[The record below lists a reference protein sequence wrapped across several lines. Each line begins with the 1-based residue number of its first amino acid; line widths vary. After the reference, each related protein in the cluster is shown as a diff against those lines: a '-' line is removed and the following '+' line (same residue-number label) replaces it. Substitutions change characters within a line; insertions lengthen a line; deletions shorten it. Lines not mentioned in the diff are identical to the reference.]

1 MGIKDRPYVGS
12 WQMNRSVVR
21 YTPDAKVLINGHPE
35 FASCMTCNKK
45 LDFNQYITSIT
56 CDPTTDPITG
66 ANLSLTVPA
75 SASDVFRYDGNYVL
89 EPGLEVVILMRGY
102 FPITGYAAKGQE
114 PAEGGATD
122 DSVPVY
128 PYYQVFRGVV
138 TEVSHEF
145 SGGFYSASVTCA
157 NLLHFWQY
165 LYVSTNGSVFG
176 EKIKGAGTGVDLTGH
191 KFTGMSPYSIIYT
204 LMRIGFG
211 AAFGQSWTIAQE
223 ENLSAVDEG
232 SGQSLYKHAA
242 LWWQKRWEESSMRL
256 RMYGMD
262 GSIFNAFEQAYIGLF
277 ENTGSTKTQEFITSF
292 QIKLPN
298 DEFNLDAVTDYK
310 EAARA
315 VGYRGSATQ
324 GAVIDETGAKL
335 DALKM
340 QAYTLDLGRLGSVNM
355 FEGEYM
361 SKLEIANATLAVCG
375 FEFYQDVDGDV
386 VFKPP
391 MYNLDTS
398 GDEVYCIRDRDLIS
412 ISENES
418 EPEATYVK
426 GSGSLFQN
434 FRGILSGEFGTR
446 QGKFVD
452 WRLVAKFGWREA
464 TFESNYLSSSKA
476 MYISGIMRMDLA
488 NAEMRTASI
497 TIPLRPE
504 MRPGYPVWVE
514 CLDCFFYVKGI
525 SHSFAVGSACQST
538 LTCVAKRPKFL
549 PPGNP
554 DRSEGDGSQ
563 RLPTLDNVKLSAP
576 GAYPPMPLYVFPEDI
591 EGATAGGS
599 GPPRIQG
606 YPNVVLAL
614 DPERL
619 NMRSVP
625 GGLSFSSADSLMDFA
640 LTMGILRRSPGSV
653 ESSPTYLLSEG
664 NDPSNA
670 ITISRAEIVTAYDSV
685 SEAVSNAVYAGR
697 SSQVLDPTY
706 WEGSHTPAFGALL
719 VAVEQK
725 SRTNI
730 EDSENLGNYLALQ
743 TGLKQM
749 FGESGVTGQYRYYS
763 SSAPDES
770 DQSPSEIIIDDE
782 TATTTVTPIGPAAD
796 SHTEGIT
803 LLRQDG
809 DRIRVESGMP
819 ARGFRIYGINAA
831 EEGDSEGTD
840 AYSDVTTK
848 DIRFFTFQKILVR
861 KAINNI
867 AQGTSEYAR
876 FPLVTD
882 KMAEVFAAH
891 LQAYARGISLNEA
904 ATVRFGETQ
913 TLAGYGALKSW
924 IEEYITGC
932 GISTTGSSTDA
943 SVQALITALATITAQ
958 VSTFGGSLQKQQR
971 LRLINNP
978 EIKTSGQ
985 GQLWRTGDA
994 TAIKTLSSH
1003 SAKTLAGYLDTAQRL
1018 YLAMGDPD
1026 LAAAELI
1033 PDEAQAARAQLLTH
1047 FDSYEEDGTGV
1058 VRIVSKEY
1066 EEKGKGSFTPVLP
1079 VSDNAGYEV
1088 YGTLPYGR
1096 GLDITRYKGILST
1109 VGSPTTNASML
1120 AVETFFASLT
1130 GGASVSKVLGE
1141 MGVEEK
1147 ARLAVAVD
1155 VAVGDLGD
1163 ALAAIKDDADS
1174 PSVFIRN
1181 TPVTSRNRG
1190 MSVTGDVAVDALASI
1205 QGEGNEVCL
1214 CKGADGSFWLQAFT
1228 GDFVELGGD
1237 ETVNDF
1243 LSGEAQQTGASWS
1256 LTKQALA
1263 GKTLDTRASNKL
1275 AEVIQST
1282 QTSRTN
1288 LFGADG
1294 EGSPI
1299 ISAAQEE
1306 SDAAWKAARKAAR
1319 KAAKQIDKEH
1329 QQVLIDIIEASEA
1342 DGEDG

>member
-1 MGIKDRPYVGS
+1 MSIKDRPYIGS
-12 WQMNRSVVR
+12 WQMNRTVVR
-21 YTPDAKVLINGHPE
+21 YTPDAMVLINGHPE

-45 LDFNQYITSIT
+45 LDFNKYITSIT

-157 NLLHFWQY
+157 NILHFWQY

-176 EKIKGAGTGVDLTGH
+176 EKLEGAGTGINLTGH

-211 AAFGQSWTIAQE
+211 AAFGQSWTVAQE
-223 ENLSAVDEG
+223 SNLAAVDEG

-262 GSIFNAFEQAYIGLF
+262 GSIFNAFEQAYIGMF
-277 ENTGSTKTQEFITSF
+277 DSADASGSKAQDFINSF
-292 QIKLPN
+292 NIKLP
-298 DEFNLDAVTDYK
+298 DEFNLDAVKGYK
-310 EAARA
+310 EAARS
-315 VGYRGSATQ
+315 VGYRGAATQ
-324 GAVIDETGAKL
+324 GAVMDKEGTKL

-361 SKLEIANATLAVCG
+361 SKLEIANAVLGVCG

-412 ISENES
+412 ISEAES

-434 FRGILSGEFGTR
+434 FTGILSGEFGTR

-452 WRLVAKFGWREA
+452 WRLVAKFGWRET

-525 SHSFAVGSACQST
+525 SHSFAVGAACQST

-563 RLPTLDNVKLSAP
+563 RLPTLDDVKLSAP
-576 GAYPPMPLYVFPEDI
+576 GAYPPMPLYVFPEDLGDA
-591 EGATAGGS
+591 EAGAS

-614 DPERL
+614 DPDRL

-625 GGLSFSSADSLMDFA
+625 GGLSFDSAESLMDFA
-640 LTMGILRRSPGSV
+640 LTMGILRRDP
-653 ESSPTYLLSEG
+653 ESNDHSPTYLLSEG
-664 NDPSNA
+664 NDPSQA
-670 ITISRAEIVTAYDSV
+670 LKVSRAEIVTAYDSYSETV
-685 SEAVSNAVYAGR
+685 SGSVFAGGDTTDTLSTIKAEAPN
-697 SSQVLDPTY
+697 
-706 WEGSHTPAFGALL
+706 FGALL
-719 VAVEQK
+719 VAVQQK
-725 SRTNI
+725 SQTNI

-749 FGESGVTGQYRYYS
+749 FGESGVTGQYRYFS

-770 DQSPSEIIIDDE
+770 DQSPSEVIIDEE
-782 TATTTVTPIGPAAD
+782 TSEISATPIGQAVD
-796 SHTEGIT
+796 SATDGIT
-803 LLRQDG
+803 VLRQDG
-809 DRIRVESGMP
+809 DRIRVEAGMP
-819 ARGFRIYGINAA
+819 ERGFRIYGMDADDENVT
-831 EEGDSEGTD
+831 GTN

-848 DIRFFTFQKILVR
+848 DIRFFTFQKIMVR
-861 KAINNI
+861 KGVNNI
-867 AQGTSEYAR
+867 TKGTSEYAR
-876 FPLVTD
+876 FPFDLE
-882 KMAEVFAAH
+882 AISEVFTAH
-891 LQAYARGISLNEA
+891 LTAYAQGISLDEP
-904 ATVRFGETQ
+904 ATVRFGETA

-932 GISTTGSSTDA
+932 GVSATGSSEDA
-943 SVQALITALATITAQ
+943 TVQVLITSLSTLTEQ
-958 VSTFGGSLQKQQR
+958 VSTFAGALWKQQR
-971 LRLINNP
+971 LRLEADS
-978 EIKTSGQ
+978 EIKTSGR
-985 GQLWRTGDA
+985 GNVLWRTGDD
-994 TAIKTLSSH
+994 TAIRTIASQAGVK
-1003 SAKTLAGYLDTAQRL
+1003 LANYLCTATEL
-1018 YLAMGDPD
+1018 YLKLLDPVIKIIGAVSPE
-1026 LAAAELI
+1026 AA
-1033 PDEAQAARAQLLTH
+1033 AARATFLTH
-1047 FDSYEEDGTGV
+1047 FDSYEEKGTGV
-1058 VRIVSKEY
+1058 IRIVTREY
-1066 EEKGKGSFTPVLP
+1066 EEGGHGSFTPVLP
-1079 VSDNAGYEV
+1079 VSDNGGYEV

-1096 GLDITRYKGILST
+1096 GLDITRYKSILST
-1109 VGSPTTNASML
+1109 AGSPTTNASML

-1130 GGASVSKVLGE
+1130 GGASVTKVLGE
-1141 MGVEEK
+1141 MGAEAK
-1147 ARLAVAVD
+1147 AKLAEAVD
-1155 VAVGDLGD
+1155 VAVDDLGN
-1163 ALAAIKDDADS
+1163 ALAAIQSDADS

-1181 TPVTSRNRG
+1181 TPVTSRSRG
-1190 MSVTGDVAVDALASI
+1190 MAVTGDVAAAALATI
-1205 QGEGNEVCL
+1205 QGEGDEVCL
-1214 CKGADGSFWLQAFT
+1214 CKGTDGSFWLQAFT
-1228 GDFVELGGD
+1228 GEFVELSGD

-1243 LSGEAQQTGASWS
+1243 LQDEAEHVGASWS

-1263 GKTLDTRASNKL
+1263 GQMLDTRSTNKL
-1275 AEVIQST
+1275 KEAIKSTEASGIFGQEGLGARVTDAQKQAEK
-1282 QTSRTN
+1282 
-1288 LFGADG
+1288 
-1294 EGSPI
+1294 E
-1299 ISAAQEE
+1299 
-1306 SDAAWKAARKAAR
+1306 WKAARRKADKAADR
-1319 KAAKQIDKEH
+1319 IDEAV
-1329 QQVLIDIIEASEA
+1329 QQVGEDIIAATEAAEEE
-1342 DGEDG
+1342 G

>member
-1 MGIKDRPYVGS
+1 MSIKDRPYVGT
-12 WQMNRSVVR
+12 WQMNRTVVR
-21 YTPDAKVLINGHPE
+21 YTPDAKVLINGHAE

-45 LDFNQYITSIT
+45 LDFNKYITSIS

-66 ANLSLTVPA
+66 ANFSLTVPA
-75 SASDVFRYDGNYVL
+75 AASDVFRHDGNSVL

-102 FPITGYAAKGQE
+102 FPITGYAAKGQD
-114 PAEGGATD
+114 PPKGGGATD

-145 SGGFYSASVTCA
+145 SGGFYTASVTCA
-157 NLLHFWQY
+157 NILHFWQY
-165 LYVSTNGSVFG
+165 HYVSTNGSVFG
-176 EKIKGAGTGVDLTGH
+176 EKLEGGGTGINLTGH

-211 AAFGQSWTIAQE
+211 AAFGQNWTIAQE
-223 ENLSAVDEG
+223 SNLAAVDEG

-262 GSIFNAFEQAYIGLF
+262 GSIFNAFEQAYLGMF
-277 ENTGSTKTQEFITSF
+277 DNTGGTSAQDFINSF
-292 QIKLPN
+292 NIELP
-298 DEFNLDAVTDYK
+298 DEYNLDAVSDFK
-310 EAARA
+310 EAARS
-315 VGYRGSATQ
+315 VGYRGMATQ
-324 GAVIDETGAKL
+324 GAVMSKDGTKL

-340 QAYTLDLGRLGSVNM
+340 QAYTLDLGSLGSVNM

-361 SKLEIANATLAVCG
+361 SKLEIANTTLEVCG
-375 FEFYQDVDGDV
+375 FEFYQDVDGDI

-398 GDEVYCIRDRDLIS
+398 GDEVYCIRDRDLVS
-412 ISENES
+412 ISESES

-434 FRGILSGEFGTR
+434 FKGVLSGEFGTR

-452 WRLVAKFGWREA
+452 WRLVAKFGWRET

-563 RLPTLDNVKLSAP
+563 RLPTLDDVKLSAP
-576 GAYPPMPLYVFPEDI
+576 GEYPPMPLYVFPEDI
-591 EGATAGGS
+591 EGAVAGSS

-614 DPERL
+614 DPDRL

-625 GGLSFSSADSLMDFA
+625 GGLSFSSADTLMDFA
-640 LTMGILRRSPGSV
+640 LTMGILRRDPDSV

-664 NDPSNA
+664 NDPAQA
-670 ITISRAEIVTAYDSV
+670 IKISRDEIVTSYDSY
-685 SEAVSNAVYAGR
+685 SEVISNTVFSGTNTQGTLETVKEE
-697 SSQVLDPTY
+697 SPN
-706 WEGSHTPAFGALL
+706 FGALL
-719 VAVEQK
+719 VAVQQK
-725 SRTNI
+725 SANNI
-730 EDSENLGNYLALQ
+730 EDSANLGNYLALQ

-749 FGESGVTGQYRYYS
+749 FGESGITGQYRYFS

-770 DQSPSEIIIDDE
+770 DQSPSEVIIDE
-782 TATTTVTPIGPAAD
+782 EASTKSVTRIGEPKD
-796 SHTEGIT
+796 SHSDGIT
-803 LLRQDG
+803 VLRQDG
-809 DRIRVESGMP
+809 DRIRIESDMP
-819 ARGFRIYGINAA
+819 KRGFRIYGIDADDA
-831 EEGDSEGTD
+831 DDQTGKISGTN

-861 KAINNI
+861 KGVNNI
-867 AQGTSEYAR
+867 TQGASEFAR
-876 FPLVTD
+876 FPLIKE
-882 KMAEVFAAH
+882 KMAEVFASH
-891 LQAYARGISLNEA
+891 LRVYAQTVDADEA
-904 ATVRFGETQ
+904 ATVRFGETE
-913 TLAGYGALKSW
+913 TEAGYGAIKAW
-924 IEEYITGC
+924 IDTYITGC
-932 GISTTGSSTDA
+932 EISTSGSSED
-943 SVQALITALATITAQ
+943 SNVQALITSLATITEQ
-958 VSTFGGSLQKQQR
+958 VSTFGGSLHPQQR
-971 LRLINNP
+971 LRVEADA
-978 EIKTSGQ
+978 EIKTGR
-985 GQLWRTGDA
+985 LWREGDA
-994 TAIKTLSSH
+994 KAIENI
-1003 SAKTLAGYLDTAQRL
+1003 SAQSGEKLAAYLDAAQQL
-1018 YLAMGDPD
+1018 YLATVALDDPD
-1026 LAAAELI
+1026 GVWGVISDKAG
-1033 PDEAQAARAQLLTH
+1033 AARAELLTH
-1047 FDSYEEDGTGV
+1047 FDSYEEDGTGAI
-1058 VRIVSKEY
+1058 RIVSREY
-1066 EEKGKGSFTPVLP
+1066 EEGGKGSFTPVLP
-1079 VSDNAGYEV
+1079 VSDNGGYEV

-1096 GLDITRYKGILST
+1096 GLDITRYKSLLST
-1109 VGSPTTNASML
+1109 AGSPTTNSSML
-1120 AVETFFASLT
+1120 AVETFFASLS

-1141 MGVEEK
+1141 MGDEAK
-1147 ARLAVAVD
+1147 AKLAESVD
-1155 VAVGDLGD
+1155 VAVGDLEN
-1163 ALAAIKDDADS
+1163 ALAAIATEDDS

-1181 TPVTSRNRG
+1181 TPVTSRSRG
-1190 MSVTGDVAVDALASI
+1190 MSVTGDVAASALASL

-1214 CKGADGSFWLQAFT
+1214 CKGTDGSFWLQAFT
-1228 GDFVELGGD
+1228 GEFVELAGD
-1237 ETVNDF
+1237 ESVNDF
-1243 LSGEAQQTGASWS
+1243 LSSEAEHVGAGWS

-1263 GKTLDTRASNKL
+1263 GQMLDTRATNKL

-1282 QTSRTN
+1282 QDTG
-1288 LFGADG
+1288 LFGQTAVGGAITEAQKESGADW
-1294 EGSPI
+1294 
-1299 ISAAQEE
+1299 EE
-1306 SDAAWKAARKAAR
+1306 AKQAARKAAR
-1319 KAAKQIDKEH
+1319 GISKASDQIEQDR
-1329 QQVLIDIIEASEA
+1329 IDASEA
-1342 DGEDG
+1342 EEEG